1 MYRAFS
7 GSDYYG
13 DSVALALAGG
23 RPSRFPTAFDVISV
37 T

>member
-1 MYRAFS
+1 MWTVLLP
-7 GSDYYG
+7 SDYYG

-23 RPSRFPTAFDVISV
+23 RQSRFPTAFDVLSV

>member
-1 MYRAFS
+1 MWTVLLS
-7 GSDYYG
+7 SDYYG

-23 RPSRFPTAFDVISV
+23 KQSRLPTAFDVSSV

>member
-1 MYRAFS
+1 MWTALLS
-7 GSDYYG
+7 ADYYG

-23 RPSRFPTAFDVISV
+23 RPSRFPTAFDVVSV

>member
-1 MYRAFS
+1 MRVIRRT
-7 GSDYYG
+7 YG

-23 RPSRFPTAFDVISV
+23 KQSRLPTAFDVSSV